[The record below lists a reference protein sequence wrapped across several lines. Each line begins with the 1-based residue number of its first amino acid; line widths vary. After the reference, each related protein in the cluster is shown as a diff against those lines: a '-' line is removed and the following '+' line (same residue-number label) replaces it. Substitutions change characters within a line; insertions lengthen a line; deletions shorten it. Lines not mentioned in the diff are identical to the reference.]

1 MLKNFSYLS
10 YNTAMPERK
19 VLIVEDEPIIA
30 TDLQQI
36 LLSSGYHVPEPV
48 SRGEEVLKRLRE
60 EEPDVVLMDI
70 VLRGSQDGIET
81 TKKIGELYKVPIVYL
96 TAYSD
101 AKTLGRAFETPYY
114 GYLVKPVDKELL
126 NSTIE
131 TAIHRYAA
139 ELELKERVKELEGLY
154 ELNELAAKK
163 LPLSDLLQAF
173 AEDTAPNS
181 FGSQKSVIVKIEFDG
196 NTYRNPHSGGSAPLG
211 RELIATIT
219 VKARQRGTISI
230 QSTEKYIGSASRY
243 EEKLLRAFAD
253 KIAAITEEQ
262 ELEDAF
268 KKSEDKTAHAKRKAA
283 EEQIRHEREF
293 KTLVE
298 DSPDIVLKI
307 DRDRNITYMNTAA
320 RETFGF
326 DRNTQSSVPV
336 LPNITELDRAVWLE
350 KTGLVFSEG
359 TTQESDIS
367 ILHKNS
373 LKFYSFRFVPEYAP
387 MGKTNVLIAIGQDIT
402 ERKLAE
408 IAAIESQNNLDIMFQ
423 SIGDAVIATD
433 KAGRITR
440 MNPIAEKLTEWS
452 FKEAENKQVSDIF
465 HIVDARDGSP
475 IEQPVTTVLR
485 EETIIGLSNH
495 TVLISKYGSERQIA
509 DSAAP
514 IRDKEGKTT
523 GVILVFR
530 DVTEDYRQRMEIDES
545 HRMLMLILNT
555 IPQHVYWKDHELRY
569 LGCNNAFAR
578 DVGLQNSSKLIGKT
592 DFALPFPEE
601 ESEYQ
606 REKELGI
613 LNTGKP
619 EYRNEEVRR
628 QVFGKKM
635 WVEASRVPM
644 RDGEG
649 DIIGIMGTYLDITGR
664 KKAEEL
670 MLKAKMEWEATFDAV
685 PDLIALIDKEFRII
699 RVNKSFAEKV
709 GIDSRLCVGKKCHRV
724 IHNTSAPP
732 EYCPVREVVKSK
744 APASR
749 RAEEPNMDSHFSFS
763 ASPLLDGEENLT
775 GIVLVLKD
783 ISDSQHAHALVEKS
797 LEEKELLLQ
806 EIHHRVKNNLQLIL
820 SMLNIQARG
829 ISDRKV
835 LEIITE
841 SQNRIRSLSLVHDKL
856 YRSNN
861 FSELN
866 LGFYL
871 KSLVTELFMSYR
883 ENVSRLKHVI
893 RVDKIFIDIDT
904 AIPCGLIV
912 NELVTNSIKHA
923 FPENR
928 EGCIELSLEGDDK
941 SFTLIIEDDGVGT
954 NSEAS
959 INQGKSVGFQLV
971 RALVFQIGAE
981 FSQSGGKGSR
991 FIINW
996 KKPPPT

>member
-1 MLKNFSYLS
+1 
-10 YNTAMPERK
+10 MPERK

-36 LLSSGYHVPEPV
+36 LKSSGYHVPDPV
-48 SRGEEVLKRLRE
+48 SRGEEVLQRLRE
-60 EEPDVVLMDI
+60 EDPDVVLMDI

-96 TAYSD
+96 TAYRD

-131 TAIHRYAA
+131 MAIHRYAA
-139 ELELKERVKELEGLY
+139 EQELKERVKELEGLY
-154 ELNELAAKK
+154 ELNELASHKM
-163 LPLSDLLQAF
+163 PFPELLQIF
-173 AEDTAPNS
+173 AEKTAPDS
-181 FGSQKSVIVKIEFDG
+181 FGRRESVIAEVEFDG
-196 NTYRNPHSGGSAPLG
+196 ESYRNPHSADKDPLG
-211 RELIATIT
+211 RELTAFIT
-219 VKARQRGTISI
+219 VKGRQRGSISI
-230 QSTEKYIGSASRY
+230 QSAERYLGSASRY
-243 EEKLLRAFAD
+243 EEKLLGAFAD
-253 KIAAITEEQ
+253 KLSSIIEEQEWEAALKESETRAAEIRQKATEEQ
-262 ELEDAF
+262 L
-268 KKSEDKTAHAKRKAA
+268 
-283 EEQIRHEREF
+283 RHELEF

-298 DSPDIVLKI
+298 NSPDIVLKI
-307 DRDRNITYMNTAA
+307 DRARNITYMNTAA
-320 RETFGF
+320 QRIFGLDSDTTPPTAAVF
-326 DRNTQSSVPV
+326 N
-336 LPNITELDRAVWLE
+336 NIIEHDQTVWRE
-350 KTGLVFSEG
+350 KTKLVFSAG
-359 TTQESDIS
+359 TTEENDIG
-367 ILHKNS
+367 ILHKKL

-387 MGKTNVLIAIGQDIT
+387 QGKTNVLIAIGQDIT
-402 ERKLAE
+402 ERKLTE
-408 IAAIESQNNLDIMFQ
+408 LAAIESQNNLDTMFQ

-433 KAGRITR
+433 AAGRITR
-440 MNPIAEKLTEWS
+440 MNPVAEQLTEWS
-452 FKEAENKQVSDIF
+452 FDEAENKPVADIF
-465 HIVDARDGSP
+465 HIIDARDGSP
-475 IEQPVTTVLR
+475 VEQPVSTVLR

-495 TVLISKYGSERQIA
+495 TVLVSKYGSERQIA

-514 IRDKEGKTT
+514 IKDKTGKTT

-530 DVTEDYRQRMEIDES
+530 DVTEDYLQRREIDES

-555 IPQHVYWKDHELRY
+555 IPQRVYWKDSELRY

-578 DVGLQNSSKLIGKT
+578 DVGLQNSSKLIGKS

-601 ESEYQ
+601 ESEQQ
-606 REKELGI
+606 REKELEI

-619 EYRNEEVRR
+619 EYRNEEIRR

-649 DIIGIMGTYLDITGR
+649 TIIGIMGTYLDITGR

-670 MLKAKMEWEATFDAV
+670 MLKAKREWEATFDAV

-709 GIDSRLCVGKKCHRV
+709 GTDARLCVGKKCHSLV
-724 IHNTSAPP
+724 HNASAPKD
-732 EYCPVREVVKSK
+732 YCPIKEVKKTK
-744 APASR
+744 APAFYQT
-749 RAEEPNMDSHFSFS
+749 EVPGLGSHYSVS
-763 ASPLLDGEENLT
+763 ASPLLDSDGNLT
-775 GIVLVLKD
+775 SIVLVLKD
-783 ISDSQHAHALVEKS
+783 ISDSQRAQAMVKKS

-829 ISDRKV
+829 ISELRIRD
-835 LEIITE
+835 IITE

-883 ENVSRLKHVI
+883 ENVGRLKHVI
-893 RVDKIFIDIDT
+893 RVDKIYIDIDT

-912 NELVTNSIKHA
+912 NELITNSIKHA
-923 FPENR
+923 FPDNR
-928 EGCIELSLEGDDK
+928 GGCIELSLEGDDTG
-941 SFTLIIEDDGVGT
+941 FTLTIEDDGVGT
-954 NSEAS
+954 NAETRL
-959 INQGKSVGFQLV
+959 NQGKSVGFQLV

-981 FSQSGGKGSR
+981 FSQSGGKGSK
-991 FIINW
+991 FIVSW
-996 KKPPPT
+996 KKPRSS